1 MRKFGEE
8 INPTS
13 AKETMRMTSPKDII
27 SQKRRAVTLENR
39 PDDVTSVDTS
49 TPVTRWADRAK
60 ADLNKPRDTKY
71 SVSPDR
77 Y

>member
-1 MRKFGEE
+1 
-8 INPTS
+8 
-13 AKETMRMTSPKDII
+13 MTSPKDII